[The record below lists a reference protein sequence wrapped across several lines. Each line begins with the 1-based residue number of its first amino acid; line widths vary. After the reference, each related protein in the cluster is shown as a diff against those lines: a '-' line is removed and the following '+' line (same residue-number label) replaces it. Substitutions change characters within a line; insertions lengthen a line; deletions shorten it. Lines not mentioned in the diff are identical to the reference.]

1 MMYQLQ
7 AQNETQEF
15 AKRAEAIAAAK
26 AMSLELKQAVV
37 VIDPLQRERMT
48 YQGGELESYT
58 YETRAGKTDR

>member
-15 AKRAEAIAAAK
+15 PKRADAIAAAK

-37 VIDPLQRERMT
+37 VVDPLQRERMT